1 MTEKGAPTVCGSWE
15 NWIPG
20 KIPRKFDNFL
30 RKIDNGMFGK
40 NPELCTG

>member
-1 MTEKGAPTVCGSWE
+1 MTEKEKMLIFGS
-15 NWIPG
+15 

-40 NPELCTG
+40 NIELCTG